1 MATQSKNTPTI
12 AYPKRRGANLAH
24 ASGWCAGRTMTP
36 TRSVSAPSLSTPTR
50 SVSEGPATQIDWRI
64 VGLAGVMAGLLVVGS
79 VLAAWAT
86 APPMGSIK
94 GNMASLS
101 RSPQSA
107 GLAIGAKPLGDKD
120 RSTNGT
126 DSLASTKA
134 VRDGNDSLTAS
145 SVPSQP
151 NAIYPETDN
160 RVTAPAPVPGIEA
173 ERKSSPEP
181 DCETAPAVVFARDPM
196 QGARLARE
204 EHKLMLVLHVSGN
217 FEESKFT

>member
-1 MATQSKNTPTI
+1 M
-12 AYPKRRGANLAH
+12 
-24 ASGWCAGRTMTP
+24 
-36 TRSVSAPSLSTPTR
+36 
-50 SVSEGPATQIDWRI
+50 SEDTTSQIDWRV
-64 VGLAGVMAGLLVVGS
+64 VGVAGVMAGLLVVGS

-134 VRDGNDSLTAS
+134 DRDGNDSLTAS
-145 SVPSQP
+145 SVQSQP

>member
-1 MATQSKNTPTI
+1 MATRSEKTRADACSNKQQEI
-12 AYPKRRGANLAH
+12 LAY

-50 SVSEGPATQIDWRI
+50 SMSEDTTSQIDWRV
-64 VGLAGVMAGLLVVGS
+64 VGVAGVMAGLLVVGS

-134 VRDGNDSLTAS
+134 DRDGNDSLTAS
-145 SVPSQP
+145 SVQSQP

>member
-1 MATQSKNTPTI
+1 MATRSEKTRADACSNKQQEI
-12 AYPKRRGANLAH
+12 LAY

-50 SVSEGPATQIDWRI
+50 SMSEDTTSQIDWRV
-64 VGLAGVMAGLLVVGS
+64 VGVAGVMAGLLVVGS

-107 GLAIGAKPLGDKD
+107 GLAAGAKAVDDKD

-134 VRDGNDSLTAS
+134 DRDGNDSLTAS
-145 SVPSQP
+145 SVQSQP
-151 NAIYPETDN
+151 NAIYPETDD
-160 RVTAPAPVPGIEA
+160 RVTAPAPVSGIEA